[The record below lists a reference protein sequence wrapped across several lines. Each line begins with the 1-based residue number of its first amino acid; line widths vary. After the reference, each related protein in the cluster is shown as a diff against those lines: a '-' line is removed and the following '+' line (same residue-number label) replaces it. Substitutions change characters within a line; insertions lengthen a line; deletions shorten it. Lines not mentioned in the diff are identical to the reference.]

1 MHRYT
6 IVVDGKPFTLDVRE
20 LGADQFRVQV
30 DGHELDVRLGP
41 DEELPEGTI
50 TPAMPEGDEEGAR
63 LATAAVEERRAGPRL
78 SLVKPAARASASA
91 GASTLTSP
99 MPGVIVAVSTK
110 PGAAVSRGDVLVT
123 LEAMKMRNDIRAA
136 RDAVVDEVVVQEG
149 QSVAFGELLVRF
161 RATP

>member
-30 DGHELDVRLGP
+30 DGRELDVRLGP

-50 TPAMPEGDEEGAR
+50 TPAMPQSEEDAAR
-63 LATAAVEERRAGPRL
+63 SALPPSEERRAEPRL
-78 SLVKPAARASASA
+78 SLVKPAPRASASA
-91 GASTLTSP
+91 GASTLTAP
-99 MPGVIVAVSTK
+99 MPGVIVSVSAK
-110 PGAAVSRGDVLVT
+110 AGAAVSRGDVLVT
-123 LEAMKMRNDIRAA
+123 LEAMKMRNDIRAV